1 MIFPGSIKRSDFQFK
16 ISLAFVFILLNVF
29 VYLFSNILFKNWP
42 AKSNYQEFESK
53 GFNLALGQM
62 YLQTLDSFEKKSIQH
77 LDANKLAQLAIKDQ
91 FFWSKSVSFPFKGD
105 SMQINSVKAVLSQL
119 KSDYQ
124 NSVQHQLGLGSTP
137 TSPWAW
143 VTYQFTHFS
152 LLHLLSNLIF
162 IFMIISYLEKKINM
176 AWISTVYLLGGVGG

>member
-16 ISLAFVFILLNVF
+16 ISLAFIFVLLNIF

-91 FFWSKSVSFPFKGD
+91 IFWSKSVSFPFKGD

-162 IFMIISYLEKKINM
+162 IFMTMILY
-176 AWISTVYLLGGVGG
+176 